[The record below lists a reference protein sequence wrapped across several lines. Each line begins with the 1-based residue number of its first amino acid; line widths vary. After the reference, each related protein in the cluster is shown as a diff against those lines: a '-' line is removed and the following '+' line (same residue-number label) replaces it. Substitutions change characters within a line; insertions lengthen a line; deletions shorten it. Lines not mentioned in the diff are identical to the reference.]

1 MKFDGITIISDM
13 DGTLLTD
20 GKRISAENIAAVNY
34 FRENGGVFTIASGRI
49 YNKILIYSHLLN
61 LDLPIIS
68 HNGAVIYDTLS
79 DKIIHHE
86 FLEGDYRGL
95 ISEIYEKYPY
105 IGVEAYTESDVRFL
119 KHNKY
124 IDWHIADEKFA
135 MGGENQQIRWY
146 GFYETDEKWCKILM
160 AMSKK
165 DCDFFEKT
173 LPKEYP
179 EYKFVRSEAHY
190 YEILPWGA
198 NKGSAAA
205 KLMEFIGKP
214 MDKLYAIGDNMNDKE
229 LIKTA
234 KTGVAVKNAAAGLK
248 EAADIVLDC
257 TNEENAVAKLIYEV
271 IE

>member
-20 GKRISAENIAAVNY
+20 DKRISVENIAAINY
-34 FRENGGVFTIASGRI
+34 FRENGGAFTIASGRI

-61 LDLPIIS
+61 LDLPVIS
-68 HNGAVIYDTLS
+68 HNGAVIYAPAANKT
-79 DKIIHHE
+79 IHRE
-86 FLEGDYRGL
+86 FLKGNYRGL
-95 ISEIYEKYPY
+95 ISEIYQRYPY

-124 IDWHIADEKFA
+124 IDWHISDEKFA
-135 MGGENQQIRWY
+135 SGGKNTQIRWY
-146 GFYETDEKWCKILM
+146 GFYETDEEWCKILM

-173 LPKEYP
+173 LPEEYP

-190 YEILPWGA
+190 YEVLPKDA

-205 KLMEFIGKP
+205 KLMDFITKP

-229 LIKTA
+229 LIETA
-234 KTGVAVKNAAAGLK
+234 KVGVAVKNAASGLK
-248 EAADIVLDC
+248 DAADIVLDC
-257 TNEENAVAKLIYEV
+257 TNGENAVAKLIYEV
-271 IE
+271 L